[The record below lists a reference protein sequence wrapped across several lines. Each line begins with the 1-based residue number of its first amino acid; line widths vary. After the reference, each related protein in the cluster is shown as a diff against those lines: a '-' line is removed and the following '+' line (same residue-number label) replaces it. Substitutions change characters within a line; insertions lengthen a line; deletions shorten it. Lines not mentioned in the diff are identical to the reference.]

1 MENLDYLIRSLTY
14 KRSGLELDLKT
25 KEFSKLE
32 RNEAIGEISGIQY
45 ALNLIYDLLPKTLE
59 N

>member
-14 KRSGLELDLKT
+14 KRSGLELRLKN
-25 KEFSKLE
+25 KEISLFSK
-32 RNEAIGEISGIQY
+32 NKIIGEISGIQY
-45 ALNLIYDLLPKTLE
+45 ALNLIYDLLPKNLE